1 MVFSSRASC
10 TSSIGVGVTSSAS
23 CALPAVSSTSHHR
36 PSFHP
41 ARRHW
46 LRTELTIIMHI
57 IVIVENRVATAT
69 PQRIDRRTKL
79 NRIQGLSMFRFLTNM
94 LH

>member
-10 TSSIGVGVTSSAS
+10 TISISVGVTSSAS
-23 CALPAVSSTSHHR
+23 GALPAVSSSRHNR

-46 LRTELTIIMHI
+46 FRTELTVIKHI
-57 IVIVENRVATAT
+57 IVIVENSVATAT
-69 PQRIDRRTKL
+69 PQRIDRRTKF